1 MAVAPARSN
10 LTSKPKNNRHSKRRD
25 PMTALG
31 VATQPSALRFRA
43 QGPIAGMAL
52 VVGMAAGVMLGA
64 VGMRPTTVP
73 AQLPAAHGPAA
84 HGPDAADAAKA
95 ANAANAATASG
106 LAAYRNLVANIQTAE
121 SNHDRRALIRFGSQM
136 RALLTA
142 ETIGSIYLEREQL
155 QSDLA
160 VAKAQGDH
168 HAAAL
173 ISTQLAKLCGTK
185 ASQAYLEFCN

>member
-1 MAVAPARSN
+1 
-10 LTSKPKNNRHSKRRD
+10 
-25 PMTALG
+25 MTALG
-31 VATQPSALRFRA
+31 VATQPSALRFRP

-52 VVGMAAGVMLGA
+52 AAGLAAGVLLGA
-64 VGMRPTTVP
+64 IGMRPAAVP
-73 AQLPAAHGPAA
+73 AAPAQVPAV

-95 ANAANAATASG
+95 ANAATASG
-106 LAAYRNLVANIQTAE
+106 LAAYHNLVANIQTAE
-121 SNHDRRALIRFGSQM
+121 GNHDRRALIRFGSQM
-136 RALLTA
+136 HALLTA

-168 HAAAL
+168 RAVAM
-173 ISTQLAKLCGTK
+173 ISNQLAKLCGTK

>member
-1 MAVAPARSN
+1 
-10 LTSKPKNNRHSKRRD
+10 
-25 PMTALG
+25 MTALG

-52 VVGMAAGVMLGA
+52 AAGLAAGVLLGA
-64 VGMRPTTVP
+64 IGMRPAAVP
-73 AQLPAAHGPAA
+73 AAPAQVPAV

-95 ANAANAATASG
+95 ADAATASG
-106 LAAYRNLVANIQTAE
+106 LAAYHNLVANIQTAE
-121 SNHDRRALIRFGSQM
+121 SNHDRRALLRFGSQM
-136 RALLTA
+136 HALLTA

-160 VAKAQGDH
+160 VAKAQADH
-168 HAAAL
+168 RAVAM
-173 ISTQLAKLCGTK
+173 ISNQLKKLCGTK

>member
-1 MAVAPARSN
+1 MS
-10 LTSKPKNNRHSKRRD
+10 
-25 PMTALG
+25 ALG
-31 VATQPSALRFRA
+31 VATQPSALRFRT

-52 VVGMAAGVMLGA
+52 AAGLAAGVLLGA
-64 VGMRPTTVP
+64 VSIRPTTAPAVP
-73 AQLPAAHGPAA
+73 AQVPAV

-95 ANAANAATASG
+95 AAAATTSG
-106 LAAYRNLVANIQTAE
+106 LAAYRSLVANIQTAE
-121 SNHDRRALIRFGSQM
+121 NNHDRRALIRFGSQM
-136 RALLTA
+136 HALLTA

-168 HAAAL
+168 RAVAM
-173 ISTQLAKLCGTK
+173 ISNQLAKLCGTK

>member
-1 MAVAPARSN
+1 
-10 LTSKPKNNRHSKRRD
+10 
-25 PMTALG
+25 MTALG
-31 VATQPSALRFRA
+31 VATQPSALRFRP

-52 VVGMAAGVMLGA
+52 VVAMAAGVFLGA
-64 VGMRPTTVP
+64 VGMRPAAVP
-73 AQLPAAHGPAA
+73 AAPAQVPAV

-95 ANAANAATASG
+95 AAAATTSG
-106 LAAYRNLVANIQTAE
+106 LAAYRSLVANIQTAE

-136 RALLTA
+136 HALLTA

-168 HAAAL
+168 RAVAM
-173 ISTQLAKLCGTK
+173 ISNQLAKLCGTK

>member
-1 MAVAPARSN
+1 MS
-10 LTSKPKNNRHSKRRD
+10 
-25 PMTALG
+25 ALG
-31 VATQPSALRFRA
+31 VATQPSALRFRP

-52 VVGMAAGVMLGA
+52 AAGLAAGVLLGA
-64 VGMRPTTVP
+64 IGMRPAAVP
-73 AQLPAAHGPAA
+73 AAPAQVPAV

-95 ANAANAATASG
+95 AAAATTSG
-106 LAAYRNLVANIQTAE
+106 LAAYRSLVANIQTAE
-121 SNHDRRALIRFGSQM
+121 NNHDRRALIRFGSQM
-136 RALLTA
+136 HALLTA

-168 HAAAL
+168 RAVAM
-173 ISTQLAKLCGTK
+173 ISNQLAKLCGTK

>member
-1 MAVAPARSN
+1 
-10 LTSKPKNNRHSKRRD
+10 
-25 PMTALG
+25 MTALG

-52 VVGMAAGVMLGA
+52 VVGMAAGVLLGA

-73 AQLPAAHGPAA
+73 AVPAQVPAA

-95 ANAANAATASG
+95 AHAATISG
-106 LAAYRNLVANIQTAE
+106 LEAYRNKVANIQVAE
-121 SNHDRRALIRFGSQM
+121 SNHDRRGLVRLGSQM

-142 ETIGSIYLEREQL
+142 ETIGAIYLEREQL

-160 VAKAQGDH
+160 VAQAQGDH
-168 HAAAL
+168 HAVAR
-173 ISTQLAKLCGTK
+173 ISNQLAQLCGTK
-185 ASQAYLEFCN
+185 ASKAYLEFCN

>member
-1 MAVAPARSN
+1 
-10 LTSKPKNNRHSKRRD
+10 
-25 PMTALG
+25 MTALG
-31 VATQPSALRFRA
+31 VATQPSALRLRA

-73 AQLPAAHGPAA
+73 AVPAQVPAA

-95 ANAANAATASG
+95 AQAATTSG

-136 RALLTA
+136 HALLTA